1 MPAESKPVGGLAARY
16 AHALLDLA
24 EQQKKLDQ
32 VAEDLRGLRALID
45 GSDEFRRLLRNPL
58 FDRDKQDA
66 AMKAVLDKAGVDPVT
81 KNFCLVVSKNRRL
94 FALPE
99 MIDGYLQELARKRG
113 EVTAKVTVAR
123 ELNKDQESALTD
135 ALKRSV
141 GGKVNIETRV
151 DPELIGGMVVHVGSR
166 MIDNSLRS
174 KLNRLQQQMK
184 GAG

>member
-1 MPAESKPVGGLAARY
+1 MPAESKTVGGLAARY

-45 GSDEFRRLLRNPL
+45 GSEEFRRLLRNPL

-81 KNFCLVVSKNRRL
+81 KNFCLLVSKNRRL

-99 MIDGYLQELARKRG
+99 MIDGYLQALARKRG
-113 EVTAKVTVAR
+113 EVTARVTVAR